1 MISCKN
7 IKILGITKNK
17 MRMKKEEEEEEEIN
31 VTLF

>member
-1 MISCKN
+1 MISCQN

-17 MRMKKEEEEEEEIN
+17 MRMKKKIEEIN